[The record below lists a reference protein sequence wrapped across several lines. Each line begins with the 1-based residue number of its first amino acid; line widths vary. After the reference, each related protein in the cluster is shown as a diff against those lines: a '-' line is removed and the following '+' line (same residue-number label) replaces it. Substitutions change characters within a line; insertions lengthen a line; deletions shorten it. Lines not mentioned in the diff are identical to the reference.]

1 MFQKIEDEKSII
13 RETTGI
19 ELSTSAYLEM
29 LVMMR
34 GKKDKVRDV
43 EWLASVQRDWEA
55 SPRTIAIHDQDE
67 RFRKADSI

>member
-1 MFQKIEDEKSII
+1 MYQKIEDEKSII

-43 EWLASVQRDWEA
+43 EWLASIQRERETCPK
-55 SPRTIAIHDQDE
+55 SVAIHDQDE
-67 RFRKADSI
+67 RFRQADSI